1 MRPLGSAGISGG
13 TAAGGRSGGLEQEPR
28 VSAQRVEVR
37 GRGAGTGA
45 DPRSQEAPLAA
56 AVRSLGVRG
65 ILMITRASAYS
76 IQGSMHCVLLWLKH

>member
-1 MRPLGSAGISGG
+1 MRPLGSAGVSGG
-13 TAAGGRSGGLEQEPR
+13 TAAGGRSGGLEQEP
-28 VSAQRVEVR
+28 RVEVR

-56 AVRSLGVRG
+56 AVRSLGVMG
-65 ILMITRASAYS
+65 ILMTIRASAYS